1 MKNQKSIDGYDSQP
15 ESQKRKWPYED
26 HSYQNFEI
34 EINDQNKKCMITY
47 DYENHYQHAVPT
59 SNTSTHQMN
68 SLTNE
73 TVICNQQ
80 QHPQQQQQQLQQT
93 EQILS
98 SLEISE
104 NIEYVNILYDDE
116 LLTSIQAPVATETN
130 YINFEP
136 NWGTADILDLDERN
150 YYYETTNSNA
160 VNLTDLNSQMGQITQ
175 QESTSNHSQQNQHHH
190 HQQQQQYH
198 VLHPTNSHQS
208 QLQIQTSTSNSQM
221 QNVTEYQ
228 IIQNVY
234 VDGNENDPENG
245 RSNLR
250 KSF

>member
-15 ESQKRKWPYED
+15 EGQKRKWPYED

-34 EINDQNKKCMITY
+34 EKNDQSKKCMITY

-59 SNTSTHQMN
+59 SNTSTHHMN
-68 SLTNE
+68 SMNTE

-80 QHPQQQQQQLQQT
+80 QHQHQHHHQT

-98 SLEISE
+98 SMEISE

-136 NWGTADILDLDERN
+136 NWGNADILDLDQRN
-150 YYYETTNSNA
+150 YYYETTNANA
-160 VNLTDLNSQMGQITQ
+160 VNLNDLNGQMSQITQ
-175 QESTSNHSQQNQHHH
+175 QESSNNSQQHH
-190 HQQQQQYH
+190 QQQYH

-228 IIQNVY
+228 VIQNVY
-234 VDGNENDPENG
+234 VNGNENDPENG

-250 KSF
+250 K